1 MSLRPTTVVAL
12 GAVALSALLAF
23 IVQLALLGALG
34 WGRIDAPVLVLEPAA
49 NVRAA
54 NMGELQGL
62 RFDPS
67 RAGAVAQAS
76 DVSLAAGNALA
87 LILHTEDITSP
98 VRLTLGWLTTFDL
111 RRPSSAAVRLNA
123 GTDAQQSVV
132 LLAGHPRWR
141 EQITRV
147 AVGLERIEAATTA
160 ANANTSAFLARAE
173 WLPANPLGGAR
184 LMAAAW
190 FKATDNVVNPTD
202 SPVRL
207 LPLSLWLALI
217 ACASLMLAAFF
228 YRKQPEQRATALR
241 QTAAVIA
248 LAALALTIN
257 TNSWPGWT
265 VPLGGGAA
273 AALALLLL
281 DRSIRLPQLPINAA
295 QRFAVALLCAGIA
308 VLIAPLVAAVA
319 VIPGVLL
326 WLGQRHAA
334 AHTTATAPS
343 PRLHT
348 MHAGALLALI
358 PALLLA
364 AVAQGMIP
372 APSLLTPLIDPTKTL
387 AAVATTAGGL
397 PGLVLGALALHQL
410 WPAPALSSRWSE
422 SAVAA
427 TLWAV
432 IGGIALLA
440 IPRIAAL
447 AAGGSTYIAV
457 FFPALACLALALL
470 PKFQFVAKTVD
481 ETLLTEAKTE
491 LDLSANALALLSG
504 HGERAHAALA
514 RGEIGRA
521 RQALLQMQNIAPAA
535 RATHLAALRI
545 TLAEGNLRAAE
556 TAATALSQTNQYSPA
571 ESDALL
577 ELAHRSQQHP
587 RVIALAAS
595 ASKSEGNQRAVAIA
609 QLMTDAHS
617 DALKTLTAW
626 PNEATFA
633 REIAELHL
641 LNDDLPATQQAL
653 VNSGLSLT
661 EPSGQAYVARLGM
674 RVQGTELHA
683 QGINSLA
690 TWHPQLGAV
699 QAAQGEL
706 LLRQGNASGARARFM
721 LALKLDPQLW
731 PLQRYLQ
738 QIDALKQP
746 TISMP
751 AAAKVA

>member
-1 MSLRPTTVVAL
+1 
-12 GAVALSALLAF
+12 
-23 IVQLALLGALG
+23 
-34 WGRIDAPVLVLEPAA
+34 
-49 NVRAA
+49 
-54 NMGELQGL
+54 
-62 RFDPS
+62 
-67 RAGAVAQAS
+67 
-76 DVSLAAGNALA
+76 
-87 LILHTEDITSP
+87 
-98 VRLTLGWLTTFDL
+98 
-111 RRPSSAAVRLNA
+111 
-123 GTDAQQSVV
+123 
-132 LLAGHPRWR
+132 
-141 EQITRV
+141 
-147 AVGLERIEAATTA
+147 
-160 ANANTSAFLARAE
+160 
-173 WLPANPLGGAR
+173 
-184 LMAAAW
+184 
-190 FKATDNVVNPTD
+190 
-202 SPVRL
+202 
-207 LPLSLWLALI
+207 
-217 ACASLMLAAFF
+217 
-228 YRKQPEQRATALR
+228 
-241 QTAAVIA
+241 
-248 LAALALTIN
+248 
-257 TNSWPGWT
+257 
-265 VPLGGGAA
+265 
-273 AALALLLL
+273 
-281 DRSIRLPQLPINAA
+281 
-295 QRFAVALLCAGIA
+295 
-308 VLIAPLVAAVA
+308 
-319 VIPGVLL
+319 VIPGILL

-334 AHTTATAPS
+334 THTTATAPS

-348 MHAGALLALI
+348 MHTGALLALI

-556 TAATALSQTNQYSPA
+556 AAATALSQANQYSPA

-626 PNEATFA
+626 HNEATFA

-706 LLRQGNASGARARFM
+706 LLRQGNSSGARARFM
-721 LALKLDPQLW
+721 LALKLDPLLW

-751 AAAKVA
+751 AVAKVA